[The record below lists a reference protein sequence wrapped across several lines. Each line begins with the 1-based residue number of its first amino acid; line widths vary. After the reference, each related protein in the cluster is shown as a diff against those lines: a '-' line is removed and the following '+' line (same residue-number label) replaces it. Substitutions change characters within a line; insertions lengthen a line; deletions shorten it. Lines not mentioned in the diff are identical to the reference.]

1 MAHGF
6 KEKKQKQRDRPTH
19 LHPAWTLYL
28 IRSLGHSP
36 TLQSGRA
43 AGLQQH
49 RWERVVYQGKSPGP
63 ETAST
68 QRTQPNEP
76 NEPNKPNEPN
86 ERAELEA
93 AVTGKLKINW
103 RKFNGFK
110 TKGGPASLEHRL
122 GLPSGFQLS
131 FNQASLGFAFVFKM
145 IYFYCMCLCVCLH
158 VFKCA
163 VCMTSTE
170 SSRHQIPRTGVT
182 GKVMSHHVSAG
193 NWIQVLLKSS
203 KWAELWSHLS
213 CPSRACLDGEGQ
225 RAWSP

>member
-1 MAHGF
+1 MVL
-6 KEKKQKQRDRPTH
+6 KKKNKNKGTDLPTFTQPEPCTWSGLSDTH
-19 LHPAWTLYL
+19 LPCKVGEQLACSSTGEKEWC
-28 IRSLGHSP
+28 IRE
-36 TLQSGRA
+36 RA
-43 AGLQQH
+43 QDLRQL
-49 RWERVVYQGKSPGP
+49 
-63 ETAST
+63 
-68 QRTQPNEP
+68 QPNE
-76 NEPNKPNEPN
+76 PNEPN

-213 CPSRACLDGEGQ
+213 CPSRACLDGESQ